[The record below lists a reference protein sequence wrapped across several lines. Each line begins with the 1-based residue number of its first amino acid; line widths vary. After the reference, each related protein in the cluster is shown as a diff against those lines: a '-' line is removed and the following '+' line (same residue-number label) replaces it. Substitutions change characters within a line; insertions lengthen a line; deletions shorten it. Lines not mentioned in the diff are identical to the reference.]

1 MRRFLIY
8 TSIEKFREVP
18 HIHAKILTGALL
30 ISNGVRK
37 DVEVVFYLVDIRKA
51 VKISG
56 AKVRRLYPDEGS
68 SIGFLKKAFN
78 SPIEVRDL
86 TRGVTMGAG
95 GRVLCLPKP
104 PFTYLVKLEESIHL
118 DTECGVGV
126 DRLPP
131 HHQVVVVNIMADRIA
146 AMRQ

>member
-8 TSIEKFREVP
+8 TSIERFREVP
-18 HIHAKILTGALL
+18 HIHGKILTGALL

-37 DVEVVFYLVDIRKA
+37 DVDVVFYLVDIRKA

-56 AKVRRLYPDEGS
+56 ARVRRLYPDEES
-68 SIGFLKKAFN
+68 SIGFLKKAFSN
-78 SPIEVRDL
+78 PIEARDL
-86 TRGVTMGAG
+86 TVGVTMGAG
-95 GRVLCLPKP
+95 GRVLCFPKP
-104 PFTYLVKLEESIHL
+104 PFTYLVKLVEGIYL
-118 DTECGVGV
+118 DVECGAGV

-146 AMRQ
+146 AGRQ